1 MIGRGTSMSP
11 GMLVSPSH
19 TTYCSEPMVQ
29 LGNGPTPVQVLPE
42 NFANVVQMLFNFFPM
57 LFKCFPPYHIRRDI
71 DYEHNY
77 LAPNTLHTKA
87 VDWIVG
93 KGACTSWEIR
103 WLILNI
109 TTFTTSCW
117 ENVLHQPERC
127 SGRKRVA

>member
-1 MIGRGTSMSP
+1 MSP

-42 NFANVVQMLFNFFPM
+42 NFANVVQMLFKCCSNVVQMFSNVVQM

-103 WLILNI
+103 
-109 TTFTTSCW
+109 
-117 ENVLHQPERC
+117 
-127 SGRKRVA
+127 